1 MTYDEAEQYCHVRS
15 AIYRE
20 SNKIRYWKNHPISLD
35 KRVPDEDKSKTD
47 WKEYDPRD
55 SDNGSLFMF
64 ND

>member
-1 MTYDEAEQYCHVRS
+1 MSYEDAKNTCHVRS

-20 SNKIRYWKNHPISLD
+20 SKGVKYWKNHSISLD
-35 KRVPDEDKSKTD
+35 ERVSEEDKQADD

-55 SDNGSLFMF
+55 EDNTSLFMF